1 MKLSSKRNQVRT
13 MEPKDYIVTGISGE
27 YAYIKDTDGNE
38 IFIALYLLP
47 EGIDVGSKVHWED
60 FEYTLVD

>member
-1 MKLSSKRNQVRT
+1 

-47 EGIDVGSKVHWED
+47 EGTDVGSKIHWED
-60 FEYTLVD
+60 FEYTLVK